1 MRSYVPEFEM
11 TTPPD
16 LAAALR
22 LLAEG
27 ARPFAG
33 GTDLMVELEA
43 GTLCGRRFVNLWP
56 LAELRGITAAAD
68 RLRIGALT
76 TYTDL
81 LTSSAVRREYPLLAA
96 ASHETGSIAIQNRG
110 TLGGNLANASPAAD
124 SAPVLLVYDA
134 EVELRSETDR
144 RVVPYES
151 FHSGYRTTALREGEL
166 IAAILLPRRAA
177 APVGA
182 WRERFR
188 KVGARRAQAIAKLS
202 LAAVARVDGGVLRE
216 LRLAFGS
223 MGPVPLRCH
232 RMEAAILAGHP
243 PPLDELS
250 PVDDLRSTAAYRLRV
265 ARNLLDAF
273 LYECVMA
280 SGVGSRVD

>member
-1 MRSYVPEFEM
+1 MRSYVPDFEM
-11 TTPPD
+11 ATPLD
-16 LAAALR
+16 IAAALR

-43 GTLCGRRFVNLWP
+43 GTLRGRRFVNLWP
-56 LAELRGITAAAD
+56 LAELRGVTPGAD

-81 LTSSAVRREYPLLAA
+81 LASDAIHREYPMLAA
-96 ASHETGSIAIQNRG
+96 AARETGSVAIQNRG

-124 SAPVLLVYDA
+124 SPPVLLAYDA
-134 EVELRSETDR
+134 EVELWSETGR
-144 RVVPYES
+144 RVVPYET
-151 FHSGYRTTALREGEL
+151 FHCGYKQTALREGEL
-166 IAAILLPRRAA
+166 IAAILLPPRAA
-177 APVGA
+177 RPDGA

-202 LAAVARVDGGVLRE
+202 LAAVACVEGGVLRE
-216 LRLAFGS
+216 LRIAFGS
-223 MGPVPLRCH
+223 MGPVPLRCRH
-232 RMEAAILAGHP
+232 MEAAILAGHP
-243 PPLDELS
+243 PPFDELT
-250 PVDDLRSTAAYRLRV
+250 PVDDFRSTAAYRLRV
-265 ARNLLDAF
+265 ARNLLETF
-273 LYECVMA
+273 LREYVME

>member
-1 MRSYVPEFEM
+1 MRSYVPDFEM
-11 TTPPD
+11 ATPHD
-16 LAAALR
+16 IAAALR

-43 GTLCGRRFVNLWP
+43 GTLRGRRFVNLWP
-56 LAELRGITAAAD
+56 LAELRGVTPGAD

-81 LTSSAVRREYPLLAA
+81 LASDVIHREYPMLAA
-96 ASHETGSIAIQNRG
+96 AARETGSVAIQNRG

-124 SAPVLLVYDA
+124 SPPVLLAYGA
-134 EVELRSETDR
+134 EVELWSETGR
-144 RVVPYES
+144 RVVPYET
-151 FHSGYRTTALREGEL
+151 FHRGYKQTALREGEL
-166 IAAILLPRRAA
+166 IASVLLPRRGAG
-177 APVGA
+177 PDGA

-202 LAAVARVDGGVLRE
+202 LAAVARVEGGVLRQ

-223 MGPVPLRCH
+223 MGPVPLRCR

-243 PPLDELS
+243 PPLDELT

-265 ARNLLDAF
+265 ARNLLETF
-273 LYECVMA
+273 LRECVMA
-280 SGVGSRVD
+280 SGKNSRVD